1 LSLRLVLPIV
11 FGLAG
16 IVVFLVRLVV
26 ASQRRQPVT
35 GVAGMIG
42 EPGYALTSIEPEGAG
57 RVAAHGEIWRAIAR
71 EHIAEG
77 DRLRITDVDGLT
89 VTVRKE

>member
-1 LSLRLVLPIV
+1 
-11 FGLAG
+11 
-16 IVVFLVRLVV
+16 
-26 ASQRRQPVT
+26 
-35 GVAGMIG
+35 MMG
-42 EPGYALTSIEPEGAG
+42 ELGYALTSIEPGRAG

-71 EHIAEG
+71 EPIAEG